1 MTAFRLPDVGEGLHE
16 AELVAWHVAVGD
28 HVVADQ
34 PLVSVETAKAVVE
47 IPSPQ
52 SGHIAALHGEPG
64 DVVPVGTVLVEFADG
79 AHVDTGS
86 VVGELDEDAGPKSVA
101 AGSAARRVGATGGG
115 VKASPAVRSLA
126 SRLGVDLAGV
136 TGTGGAGTITRN
148 DVEMA
153 AARAAAPSAEPLRE
167 GDTLEPLRG
176 VRRAMDANMAR
187 AHTQVVP
194 ASVTDEADI
203 GDWPEGTDVTLRLI
217 QAIAV
222 ACRAEPAINASYL
235 GRDTG
240 RVLHDYVDLGIAV
253 DTPDGLFV
261 PVLRDVA
268 NRDPEDLRQ
277 GLEAMKADVRART
290 VAPEHLRGQTITLSN
305 FGAIAGRHATLV
317 VVPPQV
323 AIVGAGRARDAV
335 VAQHGHAVVTRVL
348 PLSLT
353 FDHRVVMGGE
363 ATRFLRALIADLQS
377 T

>member
-1 MTAFRLPDVGEGLHE
+1 MTVFRLPDVGEGLHE

-52 SGHIAALHGEPG
+52 SGHIAALHGAPG

-86 VVGELDEDAGPKSVA
+86 VVGELDEDAGRPSIA
-101 AGSAARRVGATGGG
+101 RTPARRVGATGGG

-136 TGTGGAGTITRN
+136 TGTGAVGTITRG

-217 QAIAV
+217 RAIAV

-305 FGAIAGRHATLV
+305 FGAIAGRHAALV

>member
-1 MTAFRLPDVGEGLHE
+1 MTVFRLPDVGEGLHE

-86 VVGELDEDAGPKSVA
+86 VVGELDEDAGRPSIA
-101 AGSAARRVGATGGG
+101 RTPARRVGATGGG

-136 TGTGGAGTITRN
+136 TGTGAVGTITRG

-217 QAIAV
+217 RAIAV

-305 FGAIAGRHATLV
+305 FGAIAGRHAALV

>member
-1 MTAFRLPDVGEGLHE
+1 MTVFRLPDVGEGLHE

-52 SGHIAALHGEPG
+52 SGHIAALHGAPG

-86 VVGELDEDAGPKSVA
+86 VVGELDEDAGRPSIA
-101 AGSAARRVGATGGG
+101 RTPARRVGATGGG

-136 TGTGGAGTITRN
+136 TGTGAVGTITRG

-217 QAIAV
+217 RAIAT

-305 FGAIAGRHATLV
+305 FGAIAGRHAALV

>member
-1 MTAFRLPDVGEGLHE
+1 MTVFRLPDVGEGLHE

-52 SGHIAALHGEPG
+52 SGHIAALHGAPG

-86 VVGELDEDAGPKSVA
+86 VVGELDEDAGRPSIA
-101 AGSAARRVGATGGG
+101 RTPARRVGATGGG

-136 TGTGGAGTITRN
+136 TGTGAVGTITRG

-217 QAIAV
+217 RAIAV

-268 NRDPEDLRQ
+268 NRDPEDLRH

-305 FGAIAGRHATLV
+305 FGAIAGRHAALV

>member
-1 MTAFRLPDVGEGLHE
+1 MTVFRLPDVGEGLHE

-52 SGHIAALHGEPG
+52 SGHIAALHGAPG

-86 VVGELDEDAGPKSVA
+86 VVGELDEDAGRPSIA
-101 AGSAARRVGATGGG
+101 RTPARRVGATGGG

-136 TGTGGAGTITRN
+136 TGTGAVGTITRG

-217 QAIAV
+217 RAIAV